1 MEFVQLLESV
11 GLCLVPNVERFYL
24 LFLHV
29 DVSPPL
35 SLSFLSETLITHVRL
50 FLVFPYVFQSI
61 HIFYQY
67 FFLSCSDCIVSI
79 YLSAN
84 LLTLLFVI
92 LILLL
97 SLFSQLFIMEVYFL
111 ISIILFWFL
120 ICVCI
125 FVATFYFYIF
135 FKIIYDK

>member
-1 MEFVQLLESV
+1 MSCTKCGKILLIISSDICFVTTFFVFSFWNSNNT
-11 GLCLVPNVERFYL
+11 LVRS
-24 LFLHV
+24 FL
-29 DVSPPL
+29 VSP
-35 SLSFLSETLITHVRL
+35 
-50 FLVFPYVFQSI
+50 YVSRPI

-92 LILLL
+92 WILLL
-97 SLFSQLFIMEVYFL
+97 SLFSQLFIMKVYFL
-111 ISIILFWFL
+111 ISIILFLFFT
-120 ICVCI
+120 CMYI

-135 FKIIYDK
+135 VSKLYMISS